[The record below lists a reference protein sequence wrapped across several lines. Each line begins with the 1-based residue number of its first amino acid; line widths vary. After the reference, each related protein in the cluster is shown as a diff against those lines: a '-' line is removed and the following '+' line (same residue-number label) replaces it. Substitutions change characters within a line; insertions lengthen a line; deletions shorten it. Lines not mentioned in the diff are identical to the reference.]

1 MRSPR
6 LIQCTS
12 GGWLAM
18 SGPEDSVQIGVLAE
32 TRSAAEQKLETR
44 MAKWKADLLNQH
56 AAASTHTSAQTEE
69 L

>member
-1 MRSPR
+1 
-6 LIQCTS
+6 
-12 GGWLAM
+12 M

-32 TRSAAEQKLETR
+32 TQSAAEQKLETR